1 MRVPGSV
8 VVLQPVTRNRIKK
21 PAFLKRSQVRRV
33 RSSGE
38 LAPIGCTKMPESMHF
53 QFRGPTV
60 TTDPK
65 TRVTE
70 IVSGLSGAGD
80 VDRASAEDL
89 FPMVYDELRRLARG
103 YMSRETPGHTL
114 QPTALVHEAY
124 LKLVDQ
130 TRADWKGRT
139 HFFAVGARVM
149 RRLLVDHARERGAQK
164 RGAGWKSVTLSGA
177 LEPLGA
183 EALDPEQLLD
193 LNSALDRL
201 AEVDER
207 EAKVVTLR
215 FFGGL
220 TVEQVA
226 EVIGMSKRTVENDW
240 RHAQA
245 WLRLRLSEVQ
255 PP

>member
-1 MRVPGSV
+1 MTS
-8 VVLQPVTRNRIKK
+8 
-21 PAFLKRSQVRRV
+21 
-33 RSSGE
+33 
-38 LAPIGCTKMPESMHF
+38 
-53 QFRGPTV
+53 
-60 TTDPK
+60 DPK
-65 TRVTE
+65 TRVTK
-70 IVSGLSGAGD
+70 IICGLSGTGE
-80 VDRASAEDL
+80 VDRATAEEL
-89 FPMVYDELRRLARG
+89 FPVVYDELRRIAKS

-130 TRADWKGRT
+130 TRANWKGET

-164 RGAGWKSVTLSGA
+164 RGAGWQSVTLTG
-177 LEPLGA
+177 
-183 EALDPEQLLD
+183 ALDPLGEKVLDREQLLD
-193 LNSALDRL
+193 LNAALEQL
-201 AEVDER
+201 AEIDER

-226 EVIGMSKRTVENDW
+226 EVIGVSKRTVENDW

-245 WLRLRLSEVQ
+245 WLRLRLSEGG
-255 PP
+255 PW

>member
-1 MRVPGSV
+1 
-8 VVLQPVTRNRIKK
+8 
-21 PAFLKRSQVRRV
+21 
-33 RSSGE
+33 
-38 LAPIGCTKMPESMHF
+38 
-53 QFRGPTV
+53 V

-70 IVSGLSGAGD
+70 IISDLSGSGE
-80 VDRASAEDL
+80 VDRATAEEL
-89 FPMVYDELRRLARG
+89 FPLVYEELRRLAKG

-130 TRADWKGRT
+130 TRSNWNGRT

-164 RGAGWKSVTLSGA
+164 RGAGWQVVTLSDT
-177 LEPLGA
+177 LEPFGGDT
-183 EALDPEQLLD
+183 LDPEQLLD
-193 LNSALDRL
+193 LNASLDHL
-201 AEVDER
+201 AQIDER

-220 TVEQVA
+220 TVEQAA
-226 EVIGMSKRTVENDW
+226 EVLGISKRTVENDW

-245 WLRLRLSEVQ
+245 WLRLRLSEAK
-255 PP
+255 PS